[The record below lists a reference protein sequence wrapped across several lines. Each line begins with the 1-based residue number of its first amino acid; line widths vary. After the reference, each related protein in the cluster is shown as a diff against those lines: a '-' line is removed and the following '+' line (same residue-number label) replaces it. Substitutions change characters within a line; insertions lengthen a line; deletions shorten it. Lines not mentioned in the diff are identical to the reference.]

1 MILGF
6 HVRQSMTSFGPVI
19 CLLCHVASGSAASVA
34 VMLCLGHR
42 AVRQVDLQSM
52 LSVPRGHP
60 SVVWPPNQE
69 D

>member
-19 CLLCHVASGSAASVA
+19 RLLCHVASGSAASVA
-34 VMLCLGHR
+34 VMLCLAHR
-42 AVRQVDLQSM
+42 AVSVDCRSTC